1 MFGIEATGNEFDT
14 YDTTIIPNSFA
25 IALNTVLE
33 QHQDKGTG

>member
-1 MFGIEATGNEFDT
+1 MFGIDRTGNEFDT
-14 YDTTIIPNSFA
+14 DDATINPNRFA